1 MGVRDGRLAGARVA
15 TVDAPTRQARSPAL
29 TLSASAVTNRNS
41 GSSRARWNLGGTL
54 CSEAG
59 VVRSGCVQHVVARQS
74 VCARG
79 DPGSTWPGK
88 SALGDCF
95 RSRLATEEL
104 GSRRWYQRQLPNEHS
119 TPLASAPTST
129 RVPEGLSI
137 VEGRNCYIPHTPV
150 NQTPLRSKLG
160 RTRRG

>member
-1 MGVRDGRLAGARVA
+1 MRDGRLAGARVA

-29 TLSASAVTNRNS
+29 TLSASAVTNRNG

-119 TPLASAPTST
+119 TPHASTST
-129 RVPEGLSI
+129 RVPER
-137 VEGRNCYIPHTPV
+137 RNCYIPHTQV
-150 NQTPLRSKLG
+150 NQTPLRSNLG
-160 RTRRG
+160 RTRCG